1 MTNTNITNFRKNL
14 FEYVDQAV
22 TYGDVVNIAT
32 KHGNA
37 VMMSEADYNGLMET
51 LRLTSISGM
60 TQRLRT
66 FVYGAVLRSQSSA
79 AVSLPVQYILPS
91 FMWVGTYTP
100 FGRWTLLPVWGPLAA
115 NGLLW

>member
-37 VMMSEADYNGLMET
+37 VMMSESDYNGLMET
-51 LRLTSISGM
+51 LRLTSIPGM
-60 TQRLRT
+60 TESLR
-66 FVYGAVLRSQSSA
+66 A
-79 AVSLPVQYILPS
+79 AAAE
-91 FMWVGTYTP
+91 
-100 FGRWTLLPVWGPLAA
+100 PLDECVKYDPDEE
-115 NGLLW
+115 W

>member
-37 VMMSEADYNGLMET
+37 VMMSESDYNGLMET
-51 LRLTSISGM
+51 LRLTSIPGM
-60 TQRLRT
+60 TETADAYIVFILKLRGKMDK
-66 FVYGAVLRSQSSA
+66 FRH
-79 AVSLPVQYILPS
+79 
-91 FMWVGTYTP
+91 
-100 FGRWTLLPVWGPLAA
+100 
-115 NGLLW
+115 